1 MAKKYEHGKKAYS
14 KAQILQ
20 SKQFTVQQR
29 DVLKALLRDDSIY
42 AKNEVVTILDEF
54 LAKEAK

>member
-1 MAKKYEHGKKAYS
+1 MAKKAEPAERAYS

-20 SKQFTVQQR
+20 SKRYQQK
-29 DVLKALLRDDSIY
+29 DVLSALLKDGQQY
-42 AKNEVVTILDEF
+42 TLEEVSRVLNEF